1 MKKYNVGISVL
12 MWILAGGIFYFT
24 KDFPKYYAGA
34 PGSGFWPRVIAAG
47 ILIVS
52 AVLLAETFIKKE
64 EREEPPIVYTSQ
76 GIKRVYILFGLI
88 LLFGI
93 GLQYLGLVISAVLFV
108 PAVMFTLGEKRVI
121 WLAAGGIGV
130 TAAIYVIFAVGLN
143 VVLPKAFFM

>member
-12 MWILAGGIFYFT
+12 MCLLAGSIFYFT
-24 KDFPKYYAGA
+24 KDFPEYYAGA

-47 ILIVS
+47 IIIVS
-52 AVLLAETFIKKE
+52 AVLLIETFVKKE
-64 EREEPPIVYTSQ
+64 EKGEPPIIYTSQ

-88 LLFGI
+88 VLFGV

-121 WLAAGGIGV
+121 WLVAGGISV
-130 TAAIYVIFAVGLN
+130 TAAIYVIFAVGLH

>member
-12 MWILAGGIFYFT
+12 MCLLAGGIFYFT
-24 KDFPKYYAGA
+24 KDFPEYYAGA

-47 ILIVS
+47 IIIVS
-52 AVLLAETFIKKE
+52 AVLLIETFVKKE
-64 EREEPPIVYTSQ
+64 EKGEPPIIYTSQ

-88 LLFGI
+88 VLFGV

-121 WLAAGGIGV
+121 WLVAGGISV
-130 TAAIYVIFAVGLN
+130 TAAIYVIFAVGLH